1 METRLYRTG
10 AFAKRARVS
19 VRALRFYDRE
29 GLLRPSEHSL
39 SGHRLY
45 SDRDLITLGRI
56 LGLKLMGFTLAE
68 IRAYLSAGPEELVD
82 ALARQRAMLEERQAQ
97 LGKAI
102 QKVREAETQAR
113 EGNWDWDSLLKVIE
127 ATKMNE
133 DKSWALKHLT
143 QEQIDAITDIS
154 NRAYSPSAN
163 SKLAQREWT
172 EEDQAKATQDW
183 NEVYAEAER
192 LAAAGAAPDGPEGLA
207 LGKRYGAL
215 LSAFTN
221 DDPEMIEGL
230 QKFYAEAKQ
239 LPPEKSPFK
248 AITWDAMRFAE
259 RAYEASKNVQ

>member
-68 IRAYLSAGPEELVD
+68 IKAYLSAGPEDLID
-82 ALARQRAMLEERQAQ
+82 ALARQRAMLEERQEQIGKTIRTVQEAEAQ
-97 LGKAI
+97 
-102 QKVREAETQAR
+102 VREGT
-113 EGNWDWDSLLKVIE
+113 WDWDSLLKVIE

-154 NRAYSPSAN
+154 QRAYSPSAN

-172 EEDQAKATQDW
+172 EEDQAKASQDW

-192 LAAAGAAPDGPEGLA
+192 LAAAGASPDSPEGLA

-230 QKFYAEAKQ
+230 QKFYAEAKE
-239 LPPEKSPFK
+239 LPPEKSPYQG
-248 AITWDAMRFAE
+248 ATWETMQFAE
-259 RAYEASKNVQ
+259 KAYEASKTP